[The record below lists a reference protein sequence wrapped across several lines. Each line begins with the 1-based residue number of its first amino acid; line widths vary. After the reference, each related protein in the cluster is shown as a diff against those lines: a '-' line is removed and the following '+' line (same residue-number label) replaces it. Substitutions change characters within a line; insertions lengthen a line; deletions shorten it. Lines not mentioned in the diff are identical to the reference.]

1 MKLNNAVVTYRRL
14 REAPLWRL
22 LAADSGPV
30 VIALLQNNLMEG
42 HRKISASILY
52 ERLARDIEELRAN
65 GEAMPQ
71 TAQGYVADWLA
82 KGWLTRRFPSGATEE
97 EYELSAQAA
106 KAIHIASGLVEP
118 RTVVTGSR
126 LSTVI
131 QQLVRLIEE
140 TDADPE
146 SRMASLLAERGRIDR
161 LIDDLQHGQLKTL
174 PEEQALERIREIIA
188 LAGELIADFSSVRDN
203 FEQLNRDLRER
214 IMDDTGS
221 RGDVLEKLFAGIDLI
236 AESESGR
243 TFNAFWRLLTDPEQ
257 NAALEEALEEIFGRG
272 FSKRLDAQERRF
284 LLRLIQ
290 TLLERGGVVHE
301 VLQQFARSLKQ
312 FVQSREY
319 MEQRRING
327 LIMEA
332 QRAAL
337 ALKDEIK
344 VTEKLNFQLQ
354 LTSGQIRSLSQ
365 WVPFD
370 PSVHAIERGMACG
383 QALQI
388 DLDSVAS
395 LVQQSEID
403 FRSLTDNI
411 RDCLKERSQISIA
424 VILERFSAAQ
434 GLGSIVGYIALGSRH
449 GLSIKDRSE
458 VVTWFGEDQRQR
470 CARIPLIYFL
480 QEQIRGLF

>member
-1 MKLNNAVVTYRRL
+1 MKLNNAVATYRRL
-14 REAPLWRL
+14 RDEPLWRL
-22 LAADSGPV
+22 LAADSAPV

-42 HRKISASILY
+42 QRKVSAAILY
-52 ERLARDIEELRAN
+52 ERLARDIEALRAD
-65 GEAMPQ
+65 GESLPQ

-82 KGWLTRRFPSGATEE
+82 KGWLTRRFPAGATEE
-97 EYELSAQAA
+97 EYELSAPAA
-106 KAIHIASGLVEP
+106 KAIHVAAGLVEH

-131 QQLVRLIEE
+131 QQLARLIEE

-146 SRMASLLAERGRIDR
+146 SRMASLLAERDRIDR
-161 LIDDLQHGQLKTL
+161 AIDALRHGQFKTL
-174 PEEQALERIREIIA
+174 PEDQALERAREIIA
-188 LAGELIADFSSVRDN
+188 LAGELIADFSSVRDD

-221 RGDVLEKLFAGIDLI
+221 RGDVLEKLFAGIDVI

-257 NAALEEALEEIFGRG
+257 NAALEEALEEIFGRE
-272 FSKRLDAQERRF
+272 FSKRLDSRERRF
-284 LLRLIQ
+284 LMRLIQ
-290 TLLERGGVVHE
+290 TLLEQGGVVHE

-319 MEQRRING
+319 MEQRRINR

-344 VTEKLNFQLQ
+344 ATEKLDFQLR
-354 LTSGQIRSLSQ
+354 LTSGQIRSLAQ

-370 PSVHAIERGMACG
+370 PSVHTMESGMPPG
-383 QALQI
+383 QAALI
-388 DLDSVAS
+388 DLDSVAA

-403 FRSLTDNI
+403 FRSLTDHI
-411 RDCLKERSQISIA
+411 LDCLKESSQVSIG
-424 VILERFSAAQ
+424 VILDRFPAAQ
-434 GLGSIVGYIALGSRH
+434 GLGSIVGYIALGSRQ
-449 GLSIKDRSE
+449 GLSIKERSE
-458 VVTWFGEDQRQR
+458 VVTWVGEDCRQR
-470 CARIPLIYFL
+470 WARIPLIYFL
-480 QEQIRGLF
+480 QEQMRGHF